1 MFRADL
7 KNIGL
12 ATYKTKNLADI
23 IKHIKQK
30 DLGKKIKMI
39 KIQFICH
46 GNICRSPMAEFIMKE
61 LVKAIGISDKF
72 RITSAATSQ
81 EEIGNGVYPPVKKLL
96 NSYHIDCSEKTARQI
111 SREDIENNDYIIVME
126 DYNLRNLYYLYP
138 DIDKSKVY
146 KLLDFTD
153 TPGNIDDP
161 WYTGEFKSAFDQI
174 LKGCKAL
181 ITGLANDRLI
191 KINKE
196 QKDILNRTLEA

>member
-61 LVKAIGISDKF
+61 LVNAIGISDEF

-81 EEIGNGVYPPVKKLL
+81 EEIGNGVYPPVRKLL
-96 NSYHIDCSEKTARQI
+96 NSYHIDCSGKTARQI

-153 TPGNIDDP
+153 APGNIDDP

-181 ITGLANDRLI
+181 VASLAEDKLI
-191 KINKE
+191 KIKKE
-196 QKDILNRTLEA
+196 QKEILNRTLED

>member
-61 LVKAIGISDKF
+61 LVKAIGISDEF

-81 EEIGNGVYPPVKKLL
+81 EEIGNGVYPPVRKLL

-153 TPGNIDDP
+153 APGNIDDP

-181 ITGLANDRLI
+181 ITSLANDRLI